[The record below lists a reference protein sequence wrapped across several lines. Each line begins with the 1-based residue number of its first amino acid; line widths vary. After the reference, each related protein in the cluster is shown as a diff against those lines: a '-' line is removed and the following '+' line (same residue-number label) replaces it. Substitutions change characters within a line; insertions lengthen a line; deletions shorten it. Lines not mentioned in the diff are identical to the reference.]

1 MVGQT
6 RYAHDVLPLPE
17 SQSSPWL
24 SQQLDRIGYCLVPG
38 AIPRPLLTE
47 LQERLD
53 VLLANAGK
61 QMIPHAP
68 GSTQGAEC
76 IELTGLFDLDPA
88 FDVLMDLDP
97 AFGMAERA
105 LNGDITLNQGGLG
118 HLLPGGAN
126 AHCGWHRDGPHPYV
140 RLTWLLDD
148 VEEDRGPTALI
159 PGSHHWA
166 ESPPPWANAENGQ
179 PHHIPGQVLATG
191 RAGDCLINH
200 TRIWHTNTP
209 NTSSK
214 GRKVIWV
221 VFKRSCF
228 KQWNDRGDGKYTL
241 SRAVAARQT
250 IPRRQQLC
258 AVDFVR

>member
-1 MVGQT
+1 MQ
-6 RYAHDVLPLPE
+6 PLPDA
-17 SQSSPWL
+17 QASSWRE
-24 SQQLDRIGYCLVPG
+24 QQLDLLGYCLVPG

-53 VLLANAGK
+53 ALFAKSGQ
-61 QMIPHAP
+61 QMYPHAP

-76 IELTGLFDLDPA
+76 IELSGLFDLDPA

-97 AFGMAERA
+97 AFGLAERA
-105 LNGDITLNQGGLG
+105 LNGDITLNQGGLA

-126 AHCGWHRDGPHPYV
+126 AHCGWHRDGPDPYV

-148 VEEDRGPTALI
+148 VEVDRGPTALI
-159 PGSHHWA
+159 PGSHRWP
-166 ESPPPWANAENGQ
+166 ESPPPWANAADGQ
-179 PHHIPGQVLATG
+179 PRALPGQVLATG

-209 NTSSK
+209 NTSAR

-228 KQWNDRGDGKYTL
+228 KQWNDRGEGRYTL
-241 SRAVAARQT
+241 SRAVAARQVE
-250 IPRRQQLC
+250 PRRQRLC